1 MRWCILHCCSIWYY
15 WCTLTYDFFLFFYF
29 LCFSFFAPRL
39 TAPPGVWC
47 RAGDAWSAGT
57 RHGTLRRC
65 RRVWEALSVLLL
77 FYFDRS
83 PRRSL
88 RVWCGSWSFF
98 FHLVFSS
105 EWFCTLCFFSVSSWG
120 RVCRVLRPRAPHLS
134 FFRANVRNNN
144 NNNNHEPHQCHS
156 RMTRSR

>member
-1 MRWCILHCCSIWYY
+1 MLLVLIQEPHYY
-15 WCTLTYDFFLFFYF
+15 
-29 LCFSFFAPRL
+29 S
-39 TAPPGVWC
+39 
-47 RAGDAWSAGT
+47 
-57 RHGTLRRC
+57 
-65 RRVWEALSVLLL
+65 
-77 FYFDRS
+77 DRS

-144 NNNNHEPHQCHS
+144 KKKKVQSTPCRRNLRKQACGTSLSSCVASICKPCTHEGYASTGTRLCHL
-156 RMTRSR
+156 RSVFH